1 MIRIMNQFIISVF
14 FLNCND
20 LFKVSGL
27 TAEISPI
34 FFVFSFFA
42 KAALSNSNHFSQNY
56 AKTFSDFLQI
66 FINNQEFD

>member
-1 MIRIMNQFIISVF
+1 MNQFIISVF

-34 FFVFSFFA
+34 FFVF
-42 KAALSNSNHFSQNY
+42 LSSQRLLLAIVTIFSQNY
-56 AKTFSDFLQI
+56 AKTFPNFLHI